1 MILTVNE
8 VMIIKLSKLLI
19 MKCIAAMACIAILLG
34 GYIYNMAQPVSSLP
48 GAPVLVNIKSGMS
61 AADIGSVLYRQ
72 GLIKNIAVFRALIHV
87 QRLENSLQAGEYSF
101 TSAMSVQRIITMIV
115 KGEVTYLQFTVPEGF
130 TIDQIAKLM
139 EEKQLVTATN
149 FKQAAKDYLPFDY
162 IQPANNVN
170 YKPEGFLFP
179 DTYRVPRGS
188 KEVDLLRVMTDQ
200 FNRLFTADMRN
211 RAKEQGLSVR
221 EAIILASLVEKEALV
236 AAERPIIARVFMNRL
251 KQGMPLQS
259 CATIQYILGYPK
271 AELTIKD
278 TELPSPYNT
287 YQNSGLPPGPIANPG
302 LASIKAIL
310 FPAET
315 DYLYFV
321 ADKSGKHHF
330 SKTYEEHLAAIDVI
344 SAAN

>member
-149 FKQAAKDYLPFDY
+149 FKKAAKDYLPFDY

-179 DTYRVPRGS
+179 DTYRIPRGS

-200 FNRLFTADMRN
+200 FNRIFTSDMQN

-287 YQNSGLPPGPIANPG
+287 YQNIGLPPGPIANPG